1 MGDPGGGGGVWN
13 FNDTSKGEDF
23 LSRTPH
29 LSKRLP
35 IFI

>member
-1 MGDPGGGGGVWN
+1 MGGPGGVGRSVE